1 MQKTSFILFNNY
13 KEYFDLLNN
22 EEAGELIKAIL
33 NYSNGNKIEK
43 LSIRVECFFV
53 VIKQNLDKQ
62 AEEYNKVCEQNKAN
76 VAKRWDKQ
84 KQKENT
90 SVENKDTKD
99 TTVYGGKNGKNKNT
113 KNTDNDNDNDNDKDN
128 NNNNIKKETT
138 LKGSIEKKQE
148 NSQTETAQPDSTPK
162 VEQIEL
168 LPDPQTEKPKKIA
181 KPRKVTPQEIVV
193 QYFAEKY
200 KQLTGIDYLATEKD
214 YSIVGKKLIPKYNIE
229 LIKQKIDWLVVGCTH
244 PKVYWFAKDVN
255 NFLIGT
261 LESHWNE
268 ILPVLTDKQRK
279 QQEKQKEEAEKK
291 AKVMAELAKQGVKI
305 AETAQNSTEVDHVR
319 V

>member
-33 NYSNGNKIEK
+33 NYSNGKTIEK
-43 LSIRVECFFV
+43 LSPRVECFFV

-62 AEEYNKVCEQNKAN
+62 TEEYNKVCEKNKAN
-76 VAKRWDKQ
+76 VTKRWEKQ
-84 KQKENT
+84 KQKVNT
-90 SVENKDTKD
+90 SVENKDTKN
-99 TTVYGGKNGKNKNT
+99 TTVSNGKNKNT
-113 KNTDNDNDNDNDKDN
+113 KNTDNDKDNDIDIDIDIDN
-128 NNNNIKKETT
+128 NKKE
-138 LKGSIEKKQE
+138 KIYKREKE
-148 NSQTETAQPDSTPK
+148 LPEQTAVPDYPK

-168 LPDPQTEKPKKIA
+168 LPAPETEKPKKIA
-181 KPRKVTPQEIVV
+181 KTRKVTPQEIVV

-200 KQLTGIDYLATEKD
+200 KLLTGIDYLSTEKD

-229 LIKQKIDWLVVGCTH
+229 LIKQKIDWLAVGCTH

-305 AETAQNSTEVDHVR
+305 AETAQNSTEVGHVR

>member
-1 MQKTSFILFNNY
+1 MQKNSFILFNNY

-33 NYSNGNKIEK
+33 NYSNGNKVEK
-43 LSIRVECFFV
+43 LSVRVECFFV

-62 AEEYNKVCEQNKAN
+62 AEEYNKVCEKNKAN
-76 VAKRWDKQ
+76 VTKRWEKQ
-84 KQKENT
+84 KQKGNT
-90 SVENKDTKD
+90 SVENKDAKN
-99 TTVYGGKNGKNKNT
+99 TTVSNGKNKNT
-113 KNTDNDNDNDNDKDN
+113 KNTDNDNDNDIDSDN
-128 NNNNIKKETT
+128 NNKKE
-138 LKGSIEKKQE
+138 KIYKREKE
-148 NSQTETAQPDSTPK
+148 LPEQTAVPDYPK

-200 KQLTGIDYLATEKD
+200 KQLTGIDYLSTEKD

-268 ILPVLTDKQRK
+268 ILPVQTDEQRK
-279 QQEKQKEEAEKK
+279 EQEKKKKEAEKK

-305 AETAQNSTEVDHVR
+305 TETAQNSTEVGYVR

>member
-62 AEEYNKVCEQNKAN
+62 AEEYNKVCEKNKAN
-76 VAKRWDKQ
+76 VTKRWEKQ
-84 KQKENT
+84 KQKENMT
-90 SVENKDTKD
+90 AENKNTKN
-99 TTVYGGKNGKNKNT
+99 TTVYGGKNGNAKNT
-113 KNTDNDNDNDNDKDN
+113 KNTDNDNDNDKDKD
-128 NNNNIKKETT
+128 NNIKKETT

-148 NSQTETAQPDSTPK
+148 NSQAETAQPDSTPK

-168 LPDPQTEKPKKIA
+168 LPDPQTEKPKKLN
-181 KPRKVTPQEIVV
+181 KPRKVTPQEIIVK
-193 QYFAEKY
+193 YFAEKY
-200 KQLTGIDYLATEKD
+200 KQLTGIDYLAVEKD
-214 YSIVGKKLIPKYNIE
+214 YSIVGKNLTSKYDIE
-229 LIKQKIDWLVVGCTH
+229 LIKRKIDWLEIGCTH
-244 PKVYWFAKDVN
+244 FGVYWFAKDIN
-255 NFLIGT
+255 AFTINKLIDK
-261 LESHWNE
+261 WNE
-268 ILPVLTDKQRK
+268 ILPVLTDEQKK
-279 QQEKQKEEAEKK
+279 QQAKRKKEEETK
-291 AKVMAELAKQGVKI
+291 AKVMAELAKQGIKI
-305 AETAQNSTEVDHVR
+305 AETAQNSTEVGHVR